1 MTQGS
6 AAAVTGEATDR
17 THSGHVSVVILDF
30 GSQYT
35 HLIARRI
42 REFGVFSEVVRFDTP
57 AADFPATAGAIVLSG
72 GPSSIYTDGAPRPD
86 PRIFELGL
94 PVLGICYGMHA
105 AAEALGGRVSPG
117 TTREYGPMGFDPQR
131 DHPLFQGLSERTQVW
146 MSHGDEVTV
155 PPDGFVVL
163 GRSSD
168 GKIAAMGSD
177 ERRVYGLQF
186 HPEVIH
192 TEQGSRLLENFVR
205 RVSGIE
211 GDWTP
216 RSFVE
221 ESIEEIR
228 NAVGDSKVVCALS
241 GGVDSSV
248 MSVLIHRA
256 IGDNL
261 VPIFV
266 DNGLLRKN
274 EEHDVITRLHEK
286 LGVTIKVIKAGDRF
300 LSALEGVSDPERKR
314 KIIGHEFIR
323 VFEEEAKRVGG
334 ARFLAQGTLY
344 PDVIESVSVKGP
356 SATIKSHH
364 NVGGLPEIMNLE
376 LIEPV
381 RTLFKDEVR
390 KVGAELGI
398 DADILGRH
406 PFPGPGLA
414 IRVLGEVTEERL
426 AVLREADAIYL
437 EEIRSAGLYDDIWQ
451 AFVVLLPVKTVGVM
465 GDERTYE
472 HVVALRAVHSH
483 DGMTAHWYPMPP
495 EVLERMSA
503 RIINE
508 VRGVN
513 RVCYD
518 ISSKPPSTIEW
529 E

>member
-6 AAAVTGEATDR
+6 TAALTGKGADLIHT
-17 THSGHVSVVILDF
+17 GHITVVILDF

-57 AADFPATAGAIVLSG
+57 ATEFPATAGAIVLSG
-72 GPSSIYTDGAPRPD
+72 GPSSIYADGAPRPD
-86 PRIFELGL
+86 PAIFELGL

-105 AAEALGGRVSPG
+105 AADALGGRVSPG
-117 TTREYGPMGFDPQR
+117 TTREYGPMGFDPER
-131 DHPLFQGLSERTQVW
+131 GHPLFQGISERTQVW
-146 MSHGDEVTV
+146 MSHGDEVSE

-192 TEQGSRLLENFVR
+192 TAQGNRLLENFVR
-205 RVSGIE
+205 RVGGIE

-221 ESIEEIR
+221 ETIEGIR
-228 NAVGDSKVVCALS
+228 STVGEAKVVCALS

-274 EEHDVITRLHEK
+274 EEHEVISRLHEK
-286 LGVTIKVIKAGDRF
+286 LGVRIKVVKAGDRF
-300 LSALEGVSDPERKR
+300 LSALEGVTDPERKR

-323 VFEEEAKRVGG
+323 VFEAEAQHVGG

-364 NVGGLPEIMNLE
+364 NVGGLPERMDLE

-398 DADILGRH
+398 DADILGRQ

-483 DGMTAHWYPMPP
+483 DGMTAHWYPMPQ
-495 EVLERMSA
+495 EVLERISA